1 MKKTVISI
9 LLFVAGIFLSCIY
22 FLNSDI
28 NPNIISYNHPVG
40 SAIQDGGGVRG
51 EFTAPNNYL
60 GLLTIRFDNKDIIE
74 TKSTFRIKEKG
85 SDTWYHS
92 SSIDAIQYNIKPLYT
107 FGLPVIVDSKDKLYE
122 FEVMLPDYVRG
133 EPSLSLSTISPVITS
148 QYAFPGKIL
157 IQNRGVLIDFVKQKL
172 SYQIQSPYA
181 PSIFFAYSLPLIG
194 FVVHSLFLVK
204 KYPISLRLN
213 SISVLAL
220 LGIGLDIVVL
230 KNNYSLLALVLSLAW
245 IGGILIQKVKPQTSI
260 LVALALITWCP
271 FFLVAHMEWVA
282 EKAANW
288 MFILTTIGFFQYCF
302 KSENIR
308 NNDI

>member
-1 MKKTVISI
+1 MICLFLFILAVGLSI
-9 LLFVAGIFLSCIY
+9 VY

-28 NPNIISYNHPVG
+28 NPNIISYNHSVG
-40 SAIQDGGGVRG
+40 SVIQDGGGIRG
-51 EFTAPNNYL
+51 EFTAPSNYL
-60 GLLTIRFDNKDIIE
+60 GLLTVRFDNKDIIE

-92 SSIDAIQYNIKPLYT
+92 SSIDAVQYNIKPLYT
-107 FGLPVIVDSKDKLYE
+107 FGLPMIADSKDKLYE

-157 IQNRGVLIDFVKQKL
+157 IKNRGVLIDFIKQKL

-213 SISVLAL
+213 PISVLAL

-230 KNNYSLLALVLSLAW
+230 KNNYSLLALILSLVWMA
-245 IGGILIQKVKPQTSI
+245 GIYRYKIKPETSVLAALVFLI
-260 LVALALITWCP
+260 WCP
-271 FFLVAHMEWVA
+271 FLLVAHMEWVA
-282 EKAANW
+282 EKSANW
-288 MFILTTIGFFQYCF
+288 MFILITIGFFQYCF